1 MKKQDFGNLK
11 TGSTSNL
18 EKKIGQLEKE
28 KTDALIELRMG
39 KAKNVHSLK
48 QIKKDIAK
56 VKTILNAKIFIQKST
71 DDHEK
76 TETGKEKNAS
86 S

>member
-1 MKKQDFGNLK
+1 MKKQDFSNLK

-56 VKTILNAKIFIQKST
+56 VKTILNAKIFIQ
-71 DDHEK
+71 E
-76 TETGKEKNAS
+76 KEKNAS